1 MTRTPLTC
9 DDCGEIVVVRE
20 QDVSH
25 RLFAACDCG
34 EVSIKTASARL
45 EGWER

>member
-1 MTRTPLTC
+1 MSDTLTC

-34 EVSIKTASARL
+34 EVPIKSARARL